1 MTTVVPGH
9 GTSPVEASGMHPLYW
24 MQEPAKEDIVG
35 QQKTNRHYGG
45 AGVLFEPGMWDQVRL
60 TWRLFRDERVASR
73 LKVAIPALAT
83 LYVLSPIDVIP
94 DLLLGVGQI
103 DDLGV
108 IGLALVLMTRLVPRF
123 ANDEIVAEHMAAMGL
138 TRAERE
144 NPEPAPECGGVV
156 DTTYRVRQ

>member
-1 MTTVVPGH
+1 M
-9 GTSPVEASGMHPLYW
+9 S
-24 MQEPAKEDIVG
+24 
-35 QQKTNRHYGG
+35 QQKMHRPYGG

-73 LKVAIPALAT
+73 FKMAIPALAS

-123 ANDEIVAEHMAAMGL
+123 AADEIVAEHMAAMGL
-138 TRAERE
+138 TRAERQD
-144 NPEPAPECGGVV
+144 PGPAPDRGGVV
-156 DTTYRVRQ
+156 ETTYRVHQ